1 MKIYFSAAL
10 LYKDTRGDSY
20 KKIMDHIVKS
30 GHKLLNYDMD
40 KDIFEIRK
48 LTESDYKKHYKTVIK
63 WINESDLV
71 VVEASFPS
79 TMHIGHE
86 ISIALQKNK
95 PVIVLYEKGHTPF
108 FLEGSD
114 AEKLILAEYQDK
126 NLEKV
131 LKNYIDYASIQQDL
145 RFNILLTPEIYNMLS
160 DSAKRENTTKASL
173 IRKLIKDHH
182 NSH

>member
-10 LYKDTRGDSY
+10 LYKDKRGHTY
-20 KKIMDHIVKS
+20 KKIMEFITKN

-40 KDIFEIRK
+40 RDIFEIQK
-48 LTESDYKKHYKTVIK
+48 LTESDYKKHYKAVIK

-71 VVEASFPS
+71 VIEASFPS

-86 ISIALQKNK
+86 ISLALQKNK
-95 PVIVLYEKGHTPF
+95 PVIVLYEEGYTPF
-108 FLEGSD
+108 FLEGSE
-114 AEKLILAEYQDK
+114 AEKLILAPYQDK

-131 LKNYIDYASIQQDL
+131 LKNFIDYASMQQDL
-145 RFNILLTPEIYNMLS
+145 RFNIMLTPEIYNMLS
-160 DSAKRENTTKASL
+160 ESAKKENTTKASL
-173 IRKLIKDHH
+173 IRKLIKDNY